1 MRAAREEPAPC
12 SALLRLAQRRSCASR
27 PRAAQRTHST
37 SHPHSRAARS
47 ARRTQ
52 PASSALPLRSRPA
65 RAARTGDAPRL
76 TPTSQRVGGER
87 RCPLLQAGPCATFHS
102 LPFPPPCLDLQH
114 LAPPARVQPRRG
126 VPRAARPLRRR
137 RPARAAGRG
146 CPRSPATRSCT
157 TACAAPTS
165 SPRPRASRLVQLTH
179 AGYGCHHGAA
189 HARGAGGLSGRVL
202 HLRFP
207 PCVPGSGARQRDQR
221 AGGFERATRGGAA

>member
-146 CPRSPATRSCT
+146 CARSPATRSCT
-157 TACAAPTS
+157 CLRRAHVLATAPGVAAGAADARGLRV
-165 SPRPRASRLVQLTH
+165 SPWRRTRPRRRRTLRTSLAPPLPTVRARLRR
-179 AGYGCHHGAA
+179 AP
-189 HARGAGGLSGRVL
+189 ARPESGWL
-202 HLRFP
+202 
-207 PCVPGSGARQRDQR
+207 
-221 AGGFERATRGGAA
+221 